1 MKGFFLENSQVS
13 MTRLL
18 SFILVIAGIIHAFL
32 YKDLAMAS
40 MLIGFGVT
48 GKVGQKVIERGKNG
62 N

>member
-1 MKGFFLENSQVS
+1 MKNFFLENSQVS

-18 SFILVIAGIIHAFL
+18 SFILVISGIIHAFL

-48 GKVGQKVIERGKNG
+48 GKVGQKVIEGKNNG
-62 N
+62 K